1 MKASEKDGV
10 TLLALDHPDRSIA
23 KIRLLEALGG
33 TDFDFLDGLVKPLCN
48 VGLDGRSVD
57 EDKLNFSLS

>member
-1 MKASEKDGV
+1 MKVSEKDGV
-10 TLLALDHPDRSIA
+10 TLLALDHPDGSIA
-23 KIRLLEALGG
+23 KIRLLEALGS

-48 VGLDGRSVD
+48 VGSDGRSVD